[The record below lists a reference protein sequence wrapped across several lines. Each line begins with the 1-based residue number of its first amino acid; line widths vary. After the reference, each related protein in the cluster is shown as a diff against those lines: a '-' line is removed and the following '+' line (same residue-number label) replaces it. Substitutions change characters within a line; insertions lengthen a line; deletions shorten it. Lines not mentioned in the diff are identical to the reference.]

1 MPTLV
6 VETKMQA
13 PIELCFDLARDV
25 SVHCLTAAHTKERIV
40 AGKNAGLLELGDSV
54 TFEGVHLGV
63 RQRLTVRIIEI
74 ERPRRFVDMMTNG
87 AFKWLRH
94 VHEFEPI
101 DSGTLMRDTIEWKS
115 PLGFLGEVADR
126 LLVERHLRNFL
137 LERNRELKRIA
148 EQRTRKQMNEFR
160 ASQ

>member
-1 MPTLV
+1 MTTLV
-6 VETKMQA
+6 VETKIQA

-25 SVHCLTAAHTKERIV
+25 KVHCVTAAQTKERIV
-40 AGKNAGLLELGDSV
+40 GGKSSGLLELGDSV

-63 RQRLTVRIIEI
+63 RQKLAVTITECH
-74 ERPRRFVDMMTNG
+74 RPHCFIDEMTNG
-87 AFKWLRH
+87 AFKWLKH

-101 DSGTLMRDTIEWKS
+101 DNGTLMRDTIEWKS

-126 LLVERHLRNFL
+126 LLVERHLRKFL

-148 EQRTRKQMNEFR
+148 EQRAQEELLKPST
-160 ASQ
+160 